1 MEAFL
6 ISALAV
12 AIAEFGDKTQ
22 LLAMMLAA
30 RLKQP
35 LPIVLGIA
43 VATLANHTLAGLA
56 GAWVRQHVP
65 GGYLRWLIAGSFFAV
80 ALWALKPD
88 ENGENAH
95 RSNERFGAFA
105 VTVFAFFLAEI
116 GDKTQ
121 IATVVL
127 ATRFDNLAAVV
138 GGTTVGMLLADVPAV
153 LLGHVI
159 SQRMPFRAL
168 RWFAAALFALLG
180 VAVIFTPG
188 LD

>member
-6 ISALAV
+6 ISTLAV
-12 AIAEFGDKTQ
+12 AIGEFGDKTQ

-35 LPIVLGIA
+35 LPIILGIA

-65 GGYLRWLIAGSFFAV
+65 GTYLRWLLAGSFFAV

-88 ENGENAH
+88 VSGGNAH
-95 RSNERFGAFA
+95 RSTDRYGAFA
-105 VTVFAFFLAEI
+105 ITVFAFFLAEI

-121 IATVVL
+121 VATVVL

-138 GGTTVGMLLADVPAV
+138 AGTTLGMLVADVPAV
-153 LLGHVI
+153 LLGQVV
-159 SQRMPFRAL
+159 SQRIPFRAL
-168 RWFAAALFALLG
+168 RWFAAALFAVMG
-180 VAVIFTPG
+180 IAVIFAPG

>member
-12 AIAEFGDKTQ
+12 AIGEFGDKTQ
-22 LLAMMLAA
+22 LLAIMLAA

-35 LPIVLGIA
+35 LPIILGIA

-56 GAWVRQHVP
+56 GAWVRQHVAWT
-65 GGYLRWLIAGSFFAV
+65 YLRWLLAGSFFAV
-80 ALWALKPD
+80 
-88 ENGENAH
+88 
-95 RSNERFGAFA
+95 AFA

-127 ATRFDNLAAVV
+127 AARFDDLVAVV
-138 GGTTVGMLLADVPAV
+138 AGTTLGMLVADVPAV
-153 LLGHVI
+153 LLGHVV
-159 SQRMPFRAL
+159 SQRVPFRAL
-168 RWFAAALFALLG
+168 RWLAAALFALMG
-180 VAVIFTPG
+180 VAVIFTSG
-188 LD
+188 FD